1 MIKSSKPNVHAMCTT
16 EEKYFYQKP
25 LYYLF
30 FLNIGRFKILLTYKF
45 YYLVRAYKL
54 NIDVATMFNPET
66 LATLETYKEQCEIC
80 LARMSQTLSE
90 PLDDVIRCD
99 EKQLWTEETI

>member
-1 MIKSSKPNVHAMCTT
+1 MRYRR
-16 EEKYFYQKP
+16 EERIFYQKS
-25 LYYLF
+25 LHYFCTLIF
-30 FLNIGRFKILLTYKF
+30 FLSIGRFKILLTYNF
-45 YYLVRAYKL
+45 YYLVRAHKL

-90 PLDDVIRCD
+90 PLDDVIRDD
-99 EKQLWTEETI
+99 EKQLGTEETI